1 MHSSKYNNA
10 ADDVEGED
18 TFTTT
23 NKNNNSSRSGRKM
36 IKTLSK
42 LIPTRNRSHSRSK
55 RLNDSDELRSYKPP
69 TPTRTSS
76 KLSTILKD
84 EAAIMAN
91 HNNNKYKSFNQRQ
104 EQKRQDRH
112 HRKNVKRYR
121 GFSTSISSLFLDEQ
135 VVCASISWCGLLAS
149 SRTEY
154 LLDVRDEQLRVARS
168 HDKSPSKV
176 LGVLLIG
183 TVAFV
188 SLTYLIWGFG
198 DVGYYDNLQYKYY
211 GRTLKEDFYSDA
223 SKYYVPG
230 VMRITDYNRR
240 FWEPTYELLWSMV
253 NTNTSSSY
261 HESRH
266 LRTSWMDDQ
275 RLASNLRIMA
285 CFLFFCIL
293 GLFGRR
299 RRMQSR
305 YAVLKARAQDDQ
317 IHFGGFKRERNSN
330 MKREDKYAGA
340 CSHTLCGC
348 YPTDRKI
355 LKDGIEYEDEED
367 EIAPGYKKK
376 YEDSVNSTFSCIM
389 SCCCGKLC
397 KLWCQCFSI
406 CALAQEAREVRLLV
420 PPKSQRLDLITHQPW
435 KDYFKNIYDLRIS
448 WKEKQVGVRRGWRS
462 HFQALSTLSR
472 TIVIISVIATVVII
486 VTEQLNPRAMFSWA
500 DACVLL
506 LTFVQSFIVLGKV
519 KVHLYKTIV
528 YLFLFCQE
536 Y

>member
-1 MHSSKYNNA
+1 
-10 ADDVEGED
+10 
-18 TFTTT
+18 
-23 NKNNNSSRSGRKM
+23 
-36 IKTLSK
+36 
-42 LIPTRNRSHSRSK
+42 
-55 RLNDSDELRSYKPP
+55 
-69 TPTRTSS
+69 
-76 KLSTILKD
+76 
-84 EAAIMAN
+84 
-91 HNNNKYKSFNQRQ
+91 
-104 EQKRQDRH
+104 
-112 HRKNVKRYR
+112 
-121 GFSTSISSLFLDEQ
+121 
-135 VVCASISWCGLLAS
+135 
-149 SRTEY
+149 
-154 LLDVRDEQLRVARS
+154 
-168 HDKSPSKV
+168 
-176 LGVLLIG
+176 
-183 TVAFV
+183 
-188 SLTYLIWGFG
+188 
-198 DVGYYDNLQYKYY
+198 
-211 GRTLKEDFYSDA
+211 
-223 SKYYVPG
+223 
-230 VMRITDYNRR
+230 
-240 FWEPTYELLWSMV
+240 
-253 NTNTSSSY
+253 
-261 HESRH
+261 
-266 LRTSWMDDQ
+266 
-275 RLASNLRIMA
+275 
-285 CFLFFCIL
+285 
-293 GLFGRR
+293 
-299 RRMQSR
+299 MQSR